1 MIILRVLSQ
10 HKKRL
15 KKENKDK
22 RSCEKGYGK
31 RVIDTKKHVFPLKVF
46 TSHKESVS
54 FLGIRK
60 TAADKN
66 ENNRMI
72 CKQ

>member
-1 MIILRVLSQ
+1 MKNTDNRGFQ
-10 HKKRL
+10 
-15 KKENKDK
+15 
-22 RSCEKGYGK
+22 
-31 RVIDTKKHVFPLKVF
+31 LKVF

>member
-1 MIILRVLSQ
+1 MKNTDNR
-10 HKKRL
+10 
-15 KKENKDK
+15 
-22 RSCEKGYGK
+22 G
-31 RVIDTKKHVFPLKVF
+31 FPLKVF

-72 CKQ
+72 CKQRISVGIKKMRSDSGANQMCTGSEERRGMIK

>member
-1 MIILRVLSQ
+1 MKNTDSRGFL
-10 HKKRL
+10 
-15 KKENKDK
+15 
-22 RSCEKGYGK
+22 
-31 RVIDTKKHVFPLKVF
+31 LKVF

>member
-1 MIILRVLSQ
+1 
-10 HKKRL
+10 L
-15 KKENKDK
+15 KNTDN
-22 RSCEKGYGK
+22 RG
-31 RVIDTKKHVFPLKVF
+31 FPLKVF
-46 TSHKESVS
+46 TSYKESVS

-72 CKQ
+72 CKQRISVGLKK

>member
-1 MIILRVLSQ
+1 
-10 HKKRL
+10 L
-15 KKENKDK
+15 KNTDNH
-22 RSCEKGYGK
+22 G
-31 RVIDTKKHVFPLKVF
+31 FPLKVF
-46 TSHKESVS
+46 TSYKESVS